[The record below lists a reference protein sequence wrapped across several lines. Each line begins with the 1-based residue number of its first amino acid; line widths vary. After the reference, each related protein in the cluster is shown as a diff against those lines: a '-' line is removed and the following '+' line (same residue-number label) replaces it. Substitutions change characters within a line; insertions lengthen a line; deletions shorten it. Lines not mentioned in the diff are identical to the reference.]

1 MNRLRSLVSALLT
14 SAWGPAALRGVAFS
28 AALVGL
34 GLLGSG
40 LFDRW
45 LVPRS
50 AAAAPGGRARPPHAT
65 SAVAPRTS
73 GPHARAAPSAPSPSP
88 SSPPSSSSPAE
99 GGKPSA
105 KTPDGR
111 LVLNLATL
119 EEIDALPGIGP
130 SKARAIV
137 DLRAKLGG
145 RFKKLEELMRVR
157 GIKRKLLERIRPLVV
172 LDPPPA

>member
-1 MNRLRSLVSALLT
+1 MNRLRSLVSALAS
-14 SAWGPAALRGVAFS
+14 SAWGPAALKGLAFT
-28 AALVGL
+28 AVLAGL

-40 LFDRW
+40 VFDRW
-45 LVPRS
+45 LTPRP
-50 AAAAPGGRARPPHAT
+50 AAAAPASPSARTP
-65 SAVAPRTS
+65 APR
-73 GPHARAAPSAPSPSP
+73 
-88 SSPPSSSSPAE
+88 PPSSSSAKPPSPASSAAPRPAPAPA
-99 GGKPSA
+99 GSVVPAA

-111 LVLNLATL
+111 LILNLATA

-137 DLRAKLGG
+137 ELRAKLGG

-157 GIKRKLLERIRPLVV
+157 GIKRKLLERLRPLVV